1 MIRARLWLQCAA
13 MGDAVSPILVQPA
26 VIGWEGKYRTVDLT
40 IERPF
45 KGEELLS
52 RMKGWVTV
60 DPKEIIAAI
69 KPEGFL
75 KVFDEGQL
83 IVEGDSLELIGRIR
97 LRLQDRFGDRV
108 SLEILEEK

>member
-13 MGDAVSPILVQPA
+13 MKDAVSPILVQPA
-26 VIGWEGKYRTVDLT
+26 VIGWEGKNRSVDLT

-45 KGEELLS
+45 KGEELLM

-60 DPKEIIAAI
+60 EPKEIIALI

-75 KVFDEGQL
+75 KVFDKGQL
-83 IVEGDSLELIGRIR
+83 IVETDSREVLDRIGLRIK
-97 LRLQDRFGDRV
+97 DHFGDRV
-108 SLEILEEK
+108 SLEVLSE